1 MTIGSTE
8 AALLYVAPL
17 SGSHCVGRTSL
28 GQWNLAGLTILKV
41 FAEVQ
46 SSSALGT
53 FYHFTFPVPVSG
65 SASGHYSA
73 VAFTAL
79 ATRCLSLA
87 LQIGFPC
94 FSDLFLLC
102 LRSLK
107 SLHGNFVSGGFGVQ
121 TWVMCDNSSS
131 CQLQQ
136 DDSSIAGNTG
146 YFKKAWEKDI
156 LLFLEILALSRLFH
170 KVGCTVGMSIHIQMV
185 PARHSSHQAGTLP
198 RCHINISGSLMAN
211 SVISLADWSTPTFT
225 L

>member
-8 AALLYVAPL
+8 AELLYIASLPG
-17 SGSHCVGRTSL
+17 SSHCVGRISL
-28 GQWNLAGLTILKV
+28 GQGHLAELTSLKV

-53 FYHFTFPVPVSG
+53 FYHFSCPVPVPG
-65 SASGHYSA
+65 SASGCCSA
-73 VAFTAL
+73 VAFLAP

-107 SLHGNFVSGGFGVQ
+107 SLCGNCVLGGFGVQ
-121 TWVMCDNSSS
+121 TWVTCDSSSS

-136 DDSSIAGNTG
+136 AESSIAGNTG
-146 YFKKAWEKDI
+146 YFRKQLGKRMSC
-156 LLFLEILALSRLFH
+156 FL
-170 KVGCTVGMSIHIQMV
+170 
-185 PARHSSHQAGTLP
+185 
-198 RCHINISGSLMAN
+198 
-211 SVISLADWSTPTFT
+211 WSYQVSPGFFT
-225 L
+225 R